1 MGGLGITSASQSR
14 RSAPGRPRT
23 NRAVWTRNGT
33 GESKMKDSERRT
45 GCLTLAGVRPT
56 LGRSCAGFTLIEVLV
71 AAVVLAIGLVGVS
84 SMVYYGVLSHQK
96 SAHYTIAGQKAM
108 QEMERIRDT
117 GYLGAIVDAT
127 HFPSPTYTIVDSG
140 TVGFSVP
147 ELTNGQGTI
156 TIAED
161 TEAQA
166 INPATG
172 QPYQNMKRVT
182 VTIGWGGSRRS
193 SGAYNLATL
202 IANRP

>member
-1 MGGLGITSASQSR
+1 M
-14 RSAPGRPRT
+14 
-23 NRAVWTRNGT
+23 
-33 GESKMKDSERRT
+33 EDSERRT
-45 GCLTLAGVRPT
+45 RCASPA
-56 LGRSCAGFTLIEVLV
+56 RSCGGFTLIEVLV
-71 AAVVLAIGLVGVS
+71 AAVILAIGLVGVA

-96 SAHYTIAGQKAM
+96 SAHYTIAGQRAM
-108 QEMERIRDT
+108 QEMERIRDAS
-117 GYLGAIVDAT
+117 YVGAVVDLT
-127 HFPSPTYTIVDSG
+127 LFPSPSYQIVDSS
-140 TVGFSVP
+140 TARFSVP

-182 VTIGWGGSRRS
+182 VTITWGGSRRS